1 MKVCK
6 GLALEGRNLEEGEVL
21 LPSPHRCLQ
30 RVLSLLNGT
39 KGQKAK
45 YLYTLSAAVQIPDIS
60 LDHLPHLV
68 LFLIDSSCF
77 PLLLPFCMSLLLIL
91 CLYVP

>member
-39 KGQKAK
+39 KGQRLNTSTPCLPQFKSQ
-45 YLYTLSAAVQIPDIS
+45 TSPWIIS
-60 LDHLPHLV
+60 L
-68 LFLIDSSCF
+68 I
-77 PLLLPFCMSLLLIL
+77 
-91 CLYVP
+91 